1 MKLPPL
7 FLDKP
12 VTVSYVGKPLLV
24 LATAGL
30 LSFSPLSLA
39 AGVCKGQAENA
50 CSSDDNCSWVK
61 SYTTKKG
68 NTINS
73 YCRNKSKPGKSS
85 VNSGSGAK
93 AKPDK

>member
-1 MKLPPL
+1 MKISPL
-7 FLDKP
+7 FLDQPFK
-12 VTVSYVGKPLLV
+12 TVFAGKPLLV
-24 LATAGL
+24 LAAAGL

-39 AGVCKGQAENA
+39 AGACKGQAEGA
-50 CSSDDNCSWVK
+50 CSSDSSCSWVK

-73 YCRNKSKPGKSS
+73 YCRNKSKPAKSS
-85 VNSGSGAK
+85 VNPGSSAK

>member
-1 MKLPPL
+1 MKLSPL
-7 FLDKP
+7 FLDTSFN
-12 VTVSYVGKPLLV
+12 TVFSGKPLLV

-39 AGVCKGQAENA
+39 AGACKGQAQDA
-50 CSSDDNCSWVK
+50 CSSDNSCSWVK

-73 YCRNKSKPGKSS
+73 YCRNKSKPGKNS
-85 VNSGSGAK
+85 VNTGSSAK